1 MPSLRAKPKLGKQ
14 SKWEM
19 RAIARKAQIGLLQQS
34 STTLKVLLKTT
45 HCMYHP
51 PWLLVATVAMRLSS
65 RRVLI
70 QRVKNH
76 PLMSVRGEQ
85 WSQRASILS
94 SKLRASF
101 RMIGIGWYAVF
112 YSEKGCDRIGV
123 TVPWP
128 PSWLSGV
135 KDRLIA

>member
-1 MPSLRAKPKLGKQ
+1 MGNEGNCKKGTDWTTPAVLNDVESL
-14 SKWEM
+14 
-19 RAIARKAQIGLLQQS
+19 ARDHALYVSSALALSSYCGDETFIKKSVDPEGEES
-34 STTLKVLLKTT
+34 STDVSTGRTV
-45 HCMYHP
+45 
-51 PWLLVATVAMRLSS
+51 VAT
-65 RRVLI
+65 
-70 QRVKNH
+70 
-76 PLMSVRGEQ
+76 
-85 WSQRASILS
+85 SIYLS